1 MMYNVRFVH
10 KIAPSDKDTG
20 SRISLSEMA
29 LTDRKT
35 LGAAL
40 RKAKVLIKGG
50 AIQQWRIET
59 GGRVV
64 VFPSAP
70 GMTTYWHSIILSP
83 IGDLEETASKKL
95 AQG

>member
-1 MMYNVRFVH
+1 MMYATRFVH

-20 SRISLSEMA
+20 PRVELDAQA

-50 AIQQWRIET
+50 VVQQWRIEQ
-59 GGRVV
+59 GGRIVA
-64 VFPSAP
+64 FPSAP

-83 IGDLEETASKKL
+83 IGDLEETATKKL